1 MRTINYILLTAI
13 ALSFSSCMQQL
24 KEKKEA
30 AGTIPQKAYE
40 YMTTAR
46 LTVSESKRLI
56 AKGIAANKDV
66 KDRLEN
72 GIVIITLGTT
82 NTYLAEELA
91 GLSAPRGSFVTGRIF
106 PSSKEDFA
114 RGMKRQSEIV
124 LMKGKPADIS
134 YADALA
140 RMNAKDIVFKGAN
153 MVNYAKRQAAVCVG
167 APDGGTVAK
176 LRKYTDEGKGR
187 WIVPVGLEKETTQ
200 DLFEIQ
206 KITNGDI
213 QRGKGTVRLN
223 VTQGNIYTEIEAM
236 KEFADVDVHVTAKG
250 GVDGAEGGVSLLICG
265 TKAEVEKAEN
275 IVKQLQGEPAFI
287 ESVSDSKN

>member
-1 MRTINYILLTAI
+1 MKTINYILLTAI

-287 ESVSDSKN
+287 ESVSVSKN

>member
-1 MRTINYILLTAI
+1 MKTINYILLTAI
-13 ALSFSSCMQQL
+13 TLSFSSCMQQL

-91 GLSAPRGSFVTGRIF
+91 GLSAPRESFVTGRIF